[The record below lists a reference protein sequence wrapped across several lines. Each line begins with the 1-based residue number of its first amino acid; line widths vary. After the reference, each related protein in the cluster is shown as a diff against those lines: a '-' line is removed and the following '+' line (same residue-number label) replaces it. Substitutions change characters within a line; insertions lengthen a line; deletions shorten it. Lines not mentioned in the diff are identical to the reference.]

1 MAVMGDK
8 MFKYIMKF
16 SLRFTD
22 CFYEIICLYQFD
34 SFFHKIKD
42 ILWGYDVDQ
51 HVNQ

>member
-1 MAVMGDK
+1 MSLMGDT
-8 MFKYIMKF
+8 MFKFIVKF
-16 SLRFTD
+16 SLRFTV
-22 CFYEIICLYQFD
+22 CFYEIICPYQFD